1 MTLSNLYITT
11 ASFLNWQRSTSVDTS
26 DDGVIGQII
35 EQTSRM
41 VDNATGRQFYP
52 SYETRLYDIPK
63 VDFTDRDTIQLD
75 ADLLSLTTLTNGDGT
90 VITSTDYILR
100 SINSPPYWSIKLR
113 DTSSVNWEPSSA
125 GSNEQVISVAGVW
138 GFHGNYSR
146 AWVQAGTL
154 GAAISSTSTL
164 SATMTAGHTLAS
176 QQIWKIDNEIL
187 QGTVSTN
194 TLTFNA
200 RGDNGSTAA
209 THLINAPVY
218 VWQITPS
225 VSGACQLIVDS
236 FYKKRFGETAA
247 SVATITAAGV
257 VLTPSDIPASAWRL
271 LAPLMRQA

>member
-52 SYETRLYDIPK
+52 SVETRLYDIPK

-75 ADLLSLTTLTNGDGT
+75 ADLLSMTTLTNGDGS
-90 VITSTDYILR
+90 VIASTDYILR
-100 SINSPPYWSIKLR
+100 SINNPPYWSVKLR
-113 DTSSVNWEPSSA
+113 DVSTVNWEQSTL
-125 GSNEQVISVAGVW
+125 GSNEQVIGVTGVW
-138 GFHGNYSR
+138 GWHGNYSR
-146 AWVQAGTL
+146 AWVQTGTL
-154 GAAISSTSTL
+154 SAAITSTSTL
-164 SATMTAGHTLAS
+164 SASMTAGHALAS
-176 QQIWKIDNEIL
+176 QQIWKIDSEIL
-187 QGTVSTN
+187 QGTVSAN
-194 TLTFNA
+194 ALTFNA
-200 RGDNGSTAA
+200 RGDNGSAAA

-218 VWQITPS
+218 VWQVPPP
-225 VSGACQLIVDS
+225 VYGACQLIVDG
-236 FYKKRFGETAA
+236 FYKKRFGETAS